1 MISFWMPHQQQ
12 RVGRGP
18 VDKKVFLK
26 KKIICQNVYL
36 KRYSSTIIY
45 TAFSGCWFIFSMSR
59 YVPVSTKMDSE
70 DHYHSPYDTNDLDSD
85 VSLC

>member
-1 MISFWMPHQQQ
+1 MPQQHL

-18 VDKKVFLK
+18 VDKKVFFQILFFGVEN
-26 KKIICQNVYL
+26 IVHYD
-36 KRYSSTIIY
+36 
-45 TAFSGCWFIFSMSR
+45 FPGCWFIFSMSR

-85 VSLC
+85 VSLSSYILFILGLIFP